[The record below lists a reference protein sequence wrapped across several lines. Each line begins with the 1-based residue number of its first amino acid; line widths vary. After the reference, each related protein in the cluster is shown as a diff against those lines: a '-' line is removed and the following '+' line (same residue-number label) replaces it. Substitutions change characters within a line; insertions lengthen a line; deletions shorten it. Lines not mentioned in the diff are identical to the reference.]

1 MTAISITRALA
12 KVKSLNDRIETGSSQ
27 LFIATTTGGK
37 HSSGKPVAEV
47 ETTITANLQSV
58 KDLIAERNKVKSAI
72 VRSNAVTKVK
82 VAGVEM
88 TVAEAIERKGSI
100 QLEVVLLQNMKSQLA
115 IQTAKVERENVQ
127 VQARL
132 DQLIQTTVGKDRKV
146 DADEV
151 EAITKPFEAKN
162 KAALLDPVD
171 LAKVIAAMEKEV
183 KAFQD
188 EVDMALSEVNATTF
202 VEVE

>member
-12 KVKSLNDRIETGSSQ
+12 QVKSLNDRIETGSSQ

-37 HSSGKPVAEV
+37 HASGKPTVEV
-47 ETTITANLQSV
+47 ETTMKANLQSV
-58 KDLIAERNKVKSAI
+58 KDLIVERNKVKSAI
-72 VRSNAVTKVK
+72 VRSNAVTKVT

-100 QLEVVLLQNMKSQLA
+100 QLEVVLLQNLRSQLS
-115 IQTAKVERENVQ
+115 IQTAKVERENVL
-127 VQARL
+127 VQSRL

-162 KAALLDPVD
+162 KAALLDPSD
-171 LAKVIAAMEKEV
+171 LTKVIATMEESV
-183 KAFQD
+183 RAFQD
-188 EVDMALSEVNATTF
+188 EVDMALSEVNAVTKVTL
-202 VEVE
+202 